1 MSGVEYEDWYGHII
15 VCGLHGLGM
24 RIVEQLRHAG
34 ERVVVVDDEADVR
47 LARVV
52 IGWGVPHLTG
62 NAALPETLAEAGLA
76 GAAAVICVERTDL
89 QNLEISLQ
97 AQQLRPGL
105 RVITHIRNR
114 AVGRALSADSGPGAV
129 LDVAALS
136 APSVVEACLREA
148 VHRLDLGGTEFLVGY
163 GEAGR
168 TGTLREL
175 FGTLIPLAVTPSEG
189 GEVEICPGR
198 DHRVRSGDRVTL
210 VGTEPEL
217 LEHGIVIGHRPT
229 AHRRPGTPRW
239 AAPLHW
245 LRAAGAADD
254 SRGLRRALSGL
265 ALLVVVSTMV
275 LWRGYREP
283 GMSPLDGLYFSVET
297 IATVGFGDFSFA
309 EQPTWLRV
317 YAIALMV
324 LGVTGTAVV
333 LAYLTDLLVSRR
345 IERSYGRRLAAG
357 MSGHIVVAGLGT
369 VGAEVMT
376 ALRARGHDVVVIEF
390 SDDNRFLAQ
399 AHALGVPVVYG
410 DATLP
415 ATLEAANLAHA
426 SAVAVLTSD
435 DMINIEAG
443 LTLRD
448 VLGERWSTTPVV
460 LRIFERTLAHTL
472 ADRFGF
478 HHVRS
483 TAELAAPW
491 FVGAALGLEILGT
504 FTAQERPFLAGR
516 FTIEPGGG
524 LDGLTMQELSGRTKV
539 VAIRRSDGAL
549 EHPPRRH
556 TRFRSGDQ
564 AFVIGPYE
572 ELLTVLRRGHRRVPG

>member
-1 MSGVEYEDWYGHII
+1 MAGAGFEDLDGHVI

-24 RIVEQLRHAG
+24 RIVEQLHHAG
-34 ERVVVVDDEADVR
+34 ERVVVIGDEADIR

-52 IGWGVPHLTG
+52 IGWGVPHLSG
-62 NAALPETLAEAGLA
+62 NAALPETLWEAGLA
-76 GAAAVICVERTDL
+76 GAAAVVCVEGTDL
-89 QNLEISLQ
+89 RNLEISLQ

-105 RVITHIRNR
+105 RVVTHIRNR
-114 AVGRALSADSGPGAV
+114 AVGRALGAGGGPGAV
-129 LDVAALS
+129 LDVAGLS
-136 APSVVEACLREA
+136 APSVIEACLRES
-148 VHRLDLGGTEFLVGY
+148 VHRLDLGGTRFLV
-163 GEAGR
+163 AGAR
-168 TGTLREL
+168 VERAGSLREL
-175 FGTLIPLAVTPSEG
+175 FGTLIPLAVTPVAG

-198 DHRVRSGDRVTL
+198 DHRVWPGDGVTL
-210 VGTEPEL
+210 VGTEFEL
-217 LEHGIVIGHRPT
+217 REQGVALGHGPVSAGPR
-229 AHRRPGTPRW
+229 GGLRW

-245 LRAAGAADD
+245 LRAVGSAGT
-254 SRGLRRALSGL
+254 RGLRLALSGL
-265 ALLVVVSTMV
+265 AALVGVSSVV
-275 LWRGYREP
+275 LWQGYGEP

-309 EQPTWLRV
+309 DQPTWLRL
-317 YAIALMV
+317 YAIMLMV

-345 IERSYGRRLAAG
+345 IERSYGRRIAAG
-357 MSGHIVVAGLGT
+357 MSGHVVVAGLGT
-369 VGAEVMT
+369 VGVEVVT
-376 ALRARGHDVVVIEF
+376 GLKARGHQVVVIEH

-399 AHALGVPVVYG
+399 ARALGVPVVFG

-415 ATLEAANLAHA
+415 ATLDAANLGSA

-435 DMINIEAG
+435 DMVNIEAG

-491 FVGAALGLEILGT
+491 FVGAALGLEIMGT

-516 FTIEPGGG
+516 FTITPGGG
-524 LDGLTMQELSGRTKV
+524 LDGLTMQELSEQTKV
-539 VAIRRSDGAL
+539 VAIVRGDGSV

-556 TRFRSGDQ
+556 TRFHSGDQ
-564 AFVIGPYE
+564 AFLIGPYE
-572 ELLTVLRRGHRRVPG
+572 ELLMVLRRGHRRVPG